1 MSRFMLATCV
11 VLAFLPLSGAQA
23 VPVKYMGDVDL
34 SGFNC
39 TSTPESSFVRSI
51 CHGKGHPN
59 VVVSLKG
66 TWYGYCGVPG
76 AVVQEWLGAASK
88 GRYYH
93 AVVKGRFDC
102 RTTR

>member
-1 MSRFMLATCV
+1 MLATCV

-23 VPVKYMGDVDL
+23 VPVKYMGEVDL

-66 TWYGYCGVPG
+66 TWYGYCGVPRP
-76 AVVQEWLGAASK
+76 VVQDWLGASSKGQFYNAFVK
-88 GRYYH
+88 GRY
-93 AVVKGRFDC
+93 DC